1 MTIILIKYKYDN
13 KYLPNININTF
24 LIYSLYFL
32 SYWTILKL
40 IGRSII
46 IVSTKNIKLN
56 KNDCLNFHVHRLKS
70 MIKLNLTVYLHYL
83 ILIYFEWAL
92 IIILFNNII
101 ENGVITRFYFNT

>member
-1 MTIILIKYKYDN
+1 VRDKLKKYLMIIILIKYKYDN

-46 IVSTKNIKLN
+46 IVSTKNKIKLN
-56 KNDCLNFHVHRLKS
+56 KNDWFKFSRS
-70 MIKLNLTVYLHYL
+70 QTEIDD
-83 ILIYFEWAL
+83 
-92 IIILFNNII
+92 
-101 ENGVITRFYFNT
+101 